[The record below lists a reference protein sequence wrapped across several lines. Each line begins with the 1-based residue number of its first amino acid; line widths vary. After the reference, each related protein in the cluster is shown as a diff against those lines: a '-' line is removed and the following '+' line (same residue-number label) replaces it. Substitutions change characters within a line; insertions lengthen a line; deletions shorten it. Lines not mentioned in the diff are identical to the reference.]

1 MPLRAITK
9 EPAARG
15 HIAATRTVNTHV
27 PSVSPELALVD
38 PELALRLR
46 ESDVHG
52 AVVREDHVHDANNG
66 NGSAPTVPQA
76 RPEEARSL
84 EALLFHGG
92 LITADQ
98 LGDLIR
104 EQTATGTP
112 VEELVRSRGYVQPEV
127 LDRLLGR
134 TQQAAAA
141 PAAAEATPEA
151 GGFTA
156 PIELVPAA
164 EVPAPAVAAVPEPA
178 PAPIPAP
185 EPVAV
190 AAVEAPAP
198 ATDVVVELPTAFAA
212 PEPEPVPMAGATQM
226 PVVEA
231 APAPVVELPVA
242 HAPAPMP
249 EPETAPQI
257 EPEPSAAEHEPE
269 PAPEIQT
276 APELAF
282 DVLVRLADGYELLAS
297 SHASLADGEQA
308 ARALAAGGDWLEVG
322 DGLVQRPAVAAILL
336 RPRSSR

>member
-1 MPLRAITK
+1 
-9 EPAARG
+9 
-15 HIAATRTVNTHV
+15 VNTHV

-46 ESDVHG
+46 ESDMHG

-134 TQQAAAA
+134 TQQAAEA
-141 PAAAEATPEA
+141 PTAAEAAPEA
-151 GGFTA
+151 GGFIA

-164 EVPAPAVAAVPEPA
+164 EAPAPAVAAVPEPT
-178 PAPIPAP
+178 PIPAP

-198 ATDVVVELPTAFAA
+198 AAEHD
-212 PEPEPVPMAGATQM
+212 PEPVP
-226 PVVEA
+226 
-231 APAPVVELPVA
+231 
-242 HAPAPMP
+242 
-249 EPETAPQI
+249 
-257 EPEPSAAEHEPE
+257 
-269 PAPEIQT
+269 EIQT
-276 APELAF
+276 VPELAF

-308 ARALAAGGDWLEVG
+308 ARALAAGGDWLDVG
-322 DGLVQRPAVAAILL
+322 DGIVQRHAVAAILV